1 MNTFDP
7 SVYDRSK
14 VDYQKEPQLPD
25 DQWIER
31 FVAHMKKLAEKCA
44 APDFLAEM
52 DSYARDTAPSY
63 LVTRKEY
70 ADPEEAAETDVSYWE
85 DEE

>member
-1 MNTFDP
+1 MSFDP
-7 SVYDRSK
+7 SVYQSNE
-14 VDYQKEPQLPD
+14 DYQKEPGLSD
-25 DQWIER
+25 ADWTER

-44 APDFLAEM
+44 APDFLTEM

-63 LVTRKEY
+63 LETRKEY
-70 ADPEEAAETDVSYWE
+70 VSPEEAAETDVGYWE